1 MNILSEPLRV
11 QRSDPTIYPTDLLQ
25 KLLQQISRVIYYK
38 ILMTQIVLSSG
49 VRYWA
54 AKDLNL

>member
-1 MNILSEPLRV
+1 MNILSKPLRV
-11 QRSDPTIYPTDLLQ
+11 ERSDPTIYPTDLLQ

>member
-1 MNILSEPLRV
+1 MNILSEPLRI

-38 ILMTQIVLSSG
+38 ILMTQTVLSSG